1 MPPTSLA
8 GFSSN
13 GERATLSRPDRGYT
27 DAMDEPYDPTRPT
40 LERLE
45 REMDKSAADLAA
57 GRVKPI
63 GPVLDA
69 MVARAKERIEAK
81 AKAVKK
87 AS

>member
-1 MPPTSLA
+1 
-8 GFSSN
+8 
-13 GERATLSRPDRGYT
+13 
-27 DAMDEPYDPTRPT
+27 MDEPYDPTRPT
-40 LERLE
+40 LERLLEAYE
-45 REMDKSAADLAA
+45 RSAADLAA

-81 AKAVKK
+81 ATSVKK